1 MLGLNFKIKGDDSEI
16 KKTLIGID
24 KLAKDNAAKLSKELS
39 KTIDKQND
47 ALKVTLKHQKAAEGV
62 VKATEDEAK
71 ATDKVTEAIKRKNA
85 AFDDNSKQIRPVQ
98 ISNSQSEI
106 DAANASKAGTIPSGP
121 VVGSAAEWNKLS
133 NEAAAYGNT
142 AKEAYN
148 KAVTGSNQSTQAV
161 QNAQKAIRSLKIDL
175 QAYRNIAES
184 STDSK
189 RLGEYN
195 NKVRETQAEIAR
207 LRNVGKVGFDEL
219 GNKLTVTAGKQEIL
233 TQKLRMY
240 QDALSKAKAPQSF
253 IDLNRKIES
262 TEIQLG
268 QLKNAG
274 RKGFDEM
281 GNAVAKST
289 KGVGAMWQGL
299 KTVANILPGVGIA
312 GLLAFAVEPIMDYI
326 KNLDIFKKKA
336 SDIAK
341 EAGTSSSEYKE
352 ALTNVASLRTS
363 IDGFHNGTITG
374 KRLVDQYNETI
385 GKTAGLLKTT
395 AEVEDAYTNRSGTYI
410 EGVRLRA
417 EANAAL
423 QTSIDL
429 ITESQKRLIGGPSLE
444 DYARAIG
451 KAFVPGNTS
460 LEMIKAN
467 ALVYQNE
474 GYAGSIAKTNEATA
488 LLDKLQKKSD
498 EFNKKNGLNFNTTT
512 NGNGAKEAARILE
525 QQRALQQKID
535 DINKEYTRKSLTKDQ
550 EELQAVRDKFKK
562 IADEAARFNAN
573 PKNRLNLVDTSKLTQ
588 TRDNAIEDLTY
599 RQNTEKLKLGLD
611 KQKVLYADFEDY
623 RTKLGTDAA
632 SDRFSA
638 EMNVTTSYL
647 GLLQDRIKEIQSIA
661 PEKRTGAQSE
671 RLEFLLIEAKKEEEV
686 EKKKYDNLVKEF
698 IAYSDKRKALIEKYQ
713 SDVAQM
719 EARGNDTTALTE
731 KYNADLASLDDAN
744 VQKLDA
750 YKNLFKG
757 IENLSDANAKK
768 VLENAQ
774 NMLKTLVGEGKISKE
789 MAEQIGKMIQQT
801 NVALKDRMPDRLISL
816 ANQIDAVADAVS
828 GVDEGFAKMLGTL
841 GNVVGQV
848 GNIKKGIIDMKAA
861 QGQGDVLGQLGA
873 GLGIFGAGLGIF
885 GAGVSILT
893 SVSKLFDKS
902 AQREEQAAYSRELQ
916 NKQTEA
922 MNKALERQIE
932 LIDEA
937 YGTERIT
944 KYAAAIAQARSDQEK
959 YQDLL
964 QGRYSKTG
972 NKFVDDIFE
981 KANAG
986 DKNALGGIKNLEDL
1000 KNFKLPSDIKELER
1014 LLNEKKL
1021 DAGTEIIVANLIQ
1034 AAEAAKELQNN
1045 LTAENIGTSLDS
1057 IADSFV
1063 DALTDGTKDFGKT
1076 FEDIIKTSILNG
1088 FKGRLIE
1095 KSLQP
1100 FYDQYAEFAEGGL
1113 TKEEI
1118 ETLTKLKDQ
1127 IIADGTRELENLEQI
1142 TGVDLRSNDPG
1153 SSALQRGITA
1163 ITQDQASALE
1173 GITRGQYE
1181 LLKQLN
1187 QLQATENSTALQGLE
1202 LSMKHLDAA
1211 LETAANTFRTANNTD
1226 RLAAI
1231 ESSLG
1236 AIAKNTGGSSFSM
1249 RGSGFGGQ
1257 DWQALSG

>member
-1 MLGLNFKIKGDDSEI
+1 MPELNFKIVADDSEI
-16 KKTLIGID
+16 KKTLAGID
-24 KLAKDNAAKLSKELS
+24 KIAKDNAAKLSKELS

-47 ALKVTLKHQKAAEGV
+47 ALKATEKHQKAAEGV

-85 AFDDNSKQIRPVQ
+85 AFDANGKQIRPVQ
-98 ISNSQSEI
+98 ISNSQDEI
-106 DAANASKAGTIPSGP
+106 NAAKTGSVGTISTGT
-121 VVGSAAEWNKLS
+121 VVGNSAEWNKLS
-133 NEAAAYGNT
+133 SEAAGYGIA
-142 AKEAYN
+142 AKEAFN
-148 KAVTGSNQSTQAV
+148 KAVTGSNASTQAI

-175 QAYRNIAES
+175 QAYKNIAES

-207 LRNVGKVGFDEL
+207 LRNVGKAGYDDL

-233 TQKLRMY
+233 TQKLRVY

-253 IDLNRKIES
+253 VDLNRKIES

-274 RKGFDEM
+274 RKGFDEV
-281 GNAVAKST
+281 GNAVGKST
-289 KGVGAMWQGL
+289 NKVGALWGGL

-326 KNLDIFKKKA
+326 KNLDIFKQKA

-341 EAGTSSSEYKE
+341 EAGTSSSEYKT
-352 ALTNVASLRTS
+352 AVNSVTSLKTS
-363 IDGFHNGTITG
+363 IDEFHNGTITG
-374 KRLVDQYNETI
+374 KRLVDEYNKSIGETS
-385 GKTAGLLKTT
+385 GKLKTT
-395 AEVEDAYTNRSGTYI
+395 AEVEDFYNSKAADY
-410 EGVRLRA
+410 VKAVLLRA
-417 EANAAL
+417 QANAAL
-423 QTSIDL
+423 EASTDL
-429 ITESQKRLIGGPSLE
+429 LVESQKRAINGPNLGDYVKAGVQSLDKALSGRGDTSWEMFSMNVDLIKQE
-444 DYARAIG
+444 DVAKNKK
-451 KAFVPGNTS
+451 KAD
-460 LEMIKAN
+460 EMIS
-467 ALVYQNE
+467 VF
-474 GYAGSIAKTNEATA
+474 
-488 LLDKLQKKSD
+488 DKLKKEAD
-498 EFNKKNGLNFNTTT
+498 KFAKDNGFNFDAKADAKN
-512 NGNGAKEAARILE
+512 AKEAERILE
-525 QQRALQQKID
+525 QQRALQQKVD
-535 DINKEYTRKSLTKDQ
+535 EINKEYTRKSLTKDQ

-611 KQKVLYADFEDY
+611 KQKALYADFEDY
-623 RTKLGTDAA
+623 RTKLGSDAA
-632 SDRFSA
+632 TDRFSR
-638 EMNVTTSYL
+638 EMNTAVSYL
-647 GLLQDRIKEIQSIA
+647 ELLKTRENEITDRK
-661 PEKRTGAQSE
+661 PEDRTGAQNE
-671 RLEFLLIEAKKEEEV
+671 RLEFLKKQIEAEELAER
-686 EKKKYDNLVKEF
+686 KKYDSLVKEF
-698 IAYSDKRKALIEKYQ
+698 ISYSEKRKALTEQYNKDYETLENNNEAQGARTLRYQ
-713 SDVAQM
+713 
-719 EARGNDTTALTE
+719 E
-731 KYNADLASLDDAN
+731 DLKSLDDAN

-750 YKNLFKG
+750 YKALFKG

-768 VLENAQ
+768 VIENTQ

-789 MAEQIGKMIQQT
+789 LAEQISKLITDT
-801 NVALKDRMPDRLISL
+801 NRSLKDRMPDRLISL

-828 GVDEGFAKMLGTL
+828 GVDENFGKMLHTI

-848 GNIKKGIIDMKAA
+848 GNIKKGIIDMKDA
-861 QGQGDVLGQLGA
+861 QGKGDVLGQLGA
-873 GLGIFGAGLGIF
+873 GLGIFGAGI
-885 GAGVSILT
+885 SILQ
-893 SVSKLFDKS
+893 SVSKMFDKS

-944 KYAAAIAQARSDQEK
+944 KYNAAIAQAAADQKK
-959 YQDLL
+959 YQDQLA
-964 QGRYSKTG
+964 GRYTLT
-972 NKFVDDIFE
+972 
-981 KANAG
+981 G
-986 DKNALGGIKNLEDL
+986 DKQADAMIAKFNEGGTLPGMSRDFLE
-1000 KNFKLPSDIKELER
+1000 KTFKQSGFNQLPQSFEELER
-1014 LLNEKKL
+1014 LFNEGKL
-1021 DAGTEIIVANLIQ
+1021 DAQTGLIVQNLLQ
-1034 AAEAAKELQNN
+1034 AVDTSKELANN
-1045 LTAENIGTSLDS
+1045 LRAENIGTSLDS

-1088 FKGRLIE
+1088 FKSRLIE

-1100 FYDQYAEFAEGGL
+1100 FYELYGELADGGL

-1118 ETLTKLKDQ
+1118 ETLTKMKDQ
-1127 IIADGTRELENLEQI
+1127 IIADGEKELENLEQI

-1173 GITRGQYE
+1173 GITRGSYE

-1187 QLQATENSTALQGLE
+1187 ISQAAETSTALK
-1202 LSMKHLDAA
+1202 SLDVAMQSLKWQEEIA
-1211 LETAANTFRTANNTD
+1211 YNTLKTANNTE

-1236 AIAKNTGGSSFSM
+1236 TIAKNTVPSSFSI
-1249 RGSGFGGQ
+1249 RGLGLQG
-1257 DWQALSG
+1257 

>member
-1 MLGLNFKIKGDDSEI
+1 MPELNFKIVADDSEI
-16 KKTLIGID
+16 KKTLAGID
-24 KLAKDNAAKLSKELS
+24 KIAKDNAAKLSKELS
-39 KTIDKQND
+39 KTIDKQKD
-47 ALKVTLKHQKAAEGV
+47 ALKVTEKQKQASESV
-62 VKATEDEAK
+62 VKATEDEAI

-85 AFDDNSKQIRPVQ
+85 AFDANGKQIRPVQ
-98 ISNSQSEI
+98 ISNSQDEI
-106 DAANASKAGTIPSGP
+106 NSANTSKVGTISSGP
-121 VVGSAAEWNKLS
+121 VVGAAADWNRMS
-133 NEAAAYGNT
+133 SEAAAYGNT

-175 QAYRNIAES
+175 QAYKNIAES

-207 LRNVGKVGFDEL
+207 LRNVGKAGFDEL

-233 TQKLRMY
+233 NSKLRMY

-253 IDLNRKIES
+253 VNLNRKIQD

-274 RKGFDEM
+274 RKGFDDM

-289 KGVGAMWQGL
+289 KGVGALWNGL
-299 KTVANILPGVGIA
+299 KTVANILPGLGIA
-312 GLLAFAVEPIMDYI
+312 GLLAFAIDPIMDYV

-352 ALTNVASLRTS
+352 ALTNVASLKTS
-363 IDGFHNGTITG
+363 IEGFHNGTITG
-374 KRLVDQYNETI
+374 RRLVEQYNETI

-410 EGVRLRA
+410 KGVRLRA

-451 KAFVPGNTS
+451 KAFVPGNAS

-474 GYAGSIAKTNEATA
+474 GYAASIAKTNEANA
-488 LLDKLQKKSD
+488 LFDKLQRKSD
-498 EFNKKNGLNFNTTT
+498 EFNKNNGLDFNPDT

-525 QQRALQQKID
+525 QQRALQQRID
-535 DINKEYTRKSLTKDQ
+535 DINKEYTRKSLSKDQ
-550 EELQAVRDKFKK
+550 AELQSVRDKFKK

-573 PKNRLNLVDTSKLTQ
+573 PKNKLHLVDTSQLTV

-623 RTKLGTDAA
+623 RTKLGSDAA
-632 SDRFSA
+632 SDRFSK
-638 EMNVTTSYL
+638 EMNVTASYL

-671 RLEFLLIEAKKEEEV
+671 RLEYLLIEAKKEEEV

-713 SDVAQM
+713 TDVAQM
-719 EARGNDTTALTE
+719 EAKGNNTTALTE
-731 KYNADLASLDDAN
+731 KYNADLASLDDTN

-750 YKNLFKG
+750 YKALFKG

-768 VLENAQ
+768 VISNAQEMLEN
-774 NMLKTLVGEGKISKE
+774 LVGEGKISKE
-789 MAEQIGKMIQQT
+789 LADQITKMIQQT

-828 GVDEGFAKMLGTL
+828 GVDEGFGKMLSTI

-861 QGQGDVLGQLGA
+861 QAANEGKGDVLGGLSA
-873 GLGIFGAGLGIF
+873 GLGIFTAGF
-885 GAGVSILT
+885 SIISSIT
-893 SVSKLFDKS
+893 KLFDNS
-902 AQREEQAAYSRELQ
+902 ARRQEQEAYATENQVKQ
-916 NKQTEA
+916 NEA
-922 MNKALERQIE
+922 LNKALERQIS

-937 YGTERIT
+937 YGTDRLLKYAEAQAKVRENEEKFTSQLTKRYQLTGT
-944 KYAAAIAQARSDQEK
+944 KYLDDMITNYNNTGDAK
-959 YQDLL
+959 YLGWAKDISQLESL
-964 QGRYSKTG
+964 KLP
-972 NKFVDDIFE
+972 VDDMEELI
-981 KANAG
+981 
-986 DKNALGGIKNLEDL
+986 ALMGTG
-1000 KNFKLPSDIKELER
+1000 
-1014 LLNEKKL
+1014 KL
-1021 DAGTEIIVANLIQ
+1021 DAGTEKLVQNLIDAQQ
-1034 AAEAAKELQNN
+1034 ALKDLDNN
-1045 LTAENIGTSLDS
+1045 LRAEKIGSSLDS

-1095 KSLQP
+1095 KQLQP
-1100 FYDQYAEFAEGGL
+1100 FYEMYGELAEGGL
-1113 TKEEI
+1113 TEAEI
-1118 ETLTKLKDQ
+1118 ETLRAMKDQ
-1127 IIADGTRELENLEQI
+1127 ILIDGQKELENLEKI
-1142 TGVDLRSNDPG
+1142 TGVNLTDSNEDT
-1153 SSALQRGITA
+1153 STSALQKGITK
-1163 ITQDQASALE
+1163 ITSDQASALE
-1173 GITRGQYE
+1173 GVNRGTYDYMKRLFESFEAGNLNGIQ
-1181 LLKQLN
+1181 QLN
-1187 QLQATENSTALQGLE
+1187 ASMQGLIWQQQTAE
-1202 LSMKHLDAA
+1202 N
-1211 LETAANTFRTANNTD
+1211 TAATVVELRSAVTELKTISSNT
-1226 RLAAI
+1226 
-1231 ESSLG
+1231 S
-1236 AIAKNTGGSSFSM
+1236 GGGFSQ
-1249 RGSGFGGQ
+1249 RGSGLG
-1257 DWQALSG
+1257 

>member
-1 MLGLNFKIKGDDSEI
+1 MNFKIKGDDSEI
-16 KKTLIGID
+16 KKTLAGID
-24 KLAKDNAAKLSKELS
+24 KIAKDNAAKLSKELS

-47 ALKVTLKHQKAAEGV
+47 ALKVTLKHQKAAEGA

-71 ATDKVTEAIKRKNA
+71 ATDKLTEAIKRKNA
-85 AFDDNSKQIRPVQ
+85 AFDDNGKQIRPVQ
-98 ISNSQSEI
+98 MSNSQDEI
-106 DAANASKAGTIPSGP
+106 NSANASKAGTIPSGP
-121 VVGSAAEWNKLS
+121 VVGTSAEWNKLS

-175 QAYRNIAES
+175 QAYKNIAES

-219 GNKLTVTAGKQEIL
+219 GNKLTVTAGKQEVL

-253 IDLNRKIES
+253 VDLNRKIES

-573 PKNRLNLVDTSKLTQ
+573 PKNRLNLVDTSKLAQ

-599 RQNTEKLKLGLD
+599 RQQTEKLKLGLD
-611 KQKVLYADFEDY
+611 KQKALYADFEDY

-632 SDRFSA
+632 NDRFSA

-698 IAYSDKRKALIEKYQ
+698 IAYSDKRKALIGKYQ

-719 EARGNDTTALTE
+719 EAKGNDTTALTE

-750 YKNLFKG
+750 YKALFKG

-768 VLENAQ
+768 VIENAQ

-873 GLGIFGAGLGIF
+873 GLGIFGAGI
-885 GAGVSILT
+885 SILT

-902 AQREEQAAYSRELQ
+902 AQREEQAVYSRELQ

-944 KYAAAIAQARSDQEK
+944 KYAAAIAQANADQKK
-959 YQDLL
+959 YQDQLA
-964 QGRYSKTG
+964 GRYTVTS
-972 NKFVDDIFE
+972 
-981 KANAG
+981 G
-986 DKNALGGIKNLEDL
+986 DKDWDAIISNFNQGTPMPGVSMDFMKKMLDKMPGVGQLPKSLE
-1000 KNFKLPSDIKELER
+1000 ELER
-1014 LLNEKKL
+1014 LLEEGKL
-1021 DAGTEIIVANLIQ
+1021 DAQTGLIVKNLLQ
-1034 AAEAAKELQNN
+1034 ASEAAKELQNN

-1088 FKGRLIE
+1088 FKSRLIE

-1100 FYDQYAEFAEGGL
+1100 FYELYGELADGGL

-1127 IIADGTRELENLEQI
+1127 IIADGTKELENLEQI
-1142 TGVDLRSNDPG
+1142 TGVDLRSKDPG

-1187 QLQATENSTALQGLE
+1187 QLQTTENSTALQGLE
-1202 LSMKHLDAA
+1202 VSMKHLDAA
-1211 LETAANTFRTANNTD
+1211 LETAANTFRTANNTE
-1226 RLAAI
+1226 RLTAI
-1231 ESSLG
+1231 DESLK

-1257 DWQALSG
+1257 SWESISG